1 MFKNNM
7 SSTSEIVGK
16 SNHTKKYISY
26 ILVLFTFV
34 IALWLSSQNEGPS
47 KFPKEVTDQF
57 TFTAWVN
64 DGEDYLKKN
73 YRWITKIIANYI
85 KEGYYI
91 LEDFLLDSPW
101 LLVAALLVLPCLTA
115 GGLRLGLYSMF
126 VVYFWG
132 AVGMWDESLQTLALM
147 GLSVSLCVFFGVII
161 GVFCSQSD
169 RFQNF
174 MKPILDTMQ
183 VMPAFVY
190 LFPAVFF
197 FGIGGA
203 PAILATMI
211 YAMPPIIRLT
221 NTGIRQVPAETIES
235 ATSFGSSKL
244 QLLFKVKIPLSL
256 PSIMMGINQVIMMA
270 LALVVLACFIGAE
283 GIGGQVWLAIRNL
296 DVGWAMEG
304 GLCILFMAI
313 MFDRFSIAF
322 SKDPETLPQNVQ
334 KFHLLPQGWERYQI
348 ARVVEKPLSILSYI
362 LNLICT
368 KVTNSIAYVSI
379 IIVSLFNKT
388 SARDIGEFITKKY
401 YLIPSLI
408 LLFLISL
415 IDSTF
420 YEFGSFPKEWKLS
433 LRQPIANTVDSL
445 TVNPGFIAFTKGLRA
460 FVYLNLLRP
469 LDIFLTHIPWWYT
482 MGIFV
487 AIGYFTV
494 GLRFAFITFLLLLF
508 IGACGIWSQ
517 SMITLSSVLVSVAL
531 CFAIGVPLGI
541 IASYNERFRNVQNV
555 VLDAMQTLPYFCYL
569 IPVLMFF
576 GGGIVSAVLATV
588 IYSIPPIIRLT
599 SLGLTQVSGSFSE
612 VSRSFGGTL
621 IQTLRKI
628 KFPLAVPS
636 LVIGFNQTV
645 IMAFAM
651 QIVTPLI
658 GGKGLG
664 LEVFNGL
671 ARSDTGRGLAAGIGI
686 VLLAIII
693 DRISLAW
700 TRKQRI
706 ALGLDKN

>member
-1 MFKNNM
+1 MVNLTETIN
-7 SSTSEIVGK
+7 K
-16 SNHTKKYISY
+16 SNQSKSFITYSVILLVF
-26 ILVLFTFV
+26 IVALVLSTQ
-34 IALWLSSQNEGPS
+34 SEEPS
-47 KFPKEVTDQF
+47 KFPKVVTDEF
-57 TFTAWVN
+57 KFTAWVN
-64 DGEDYLKKN
+64 EGEDYLKKN
-73 YRWITKIIANYI
+73 YRWFTKIIASYI
-85 KEGYYI
+85 KEGYYF
-91 LEDFLLDSPW
+91 LEDFFLESPW
-101 LLVAALLVLPCLTA
+101 LLIAALFFLPCLIA
-115 GGLRLGLYSMF
+115 GGLKLGLYSLF

-132 AVGMWDESLQTLALM
+132 ATGMWDESLQTVALM
-147 GLSVSLCVFFGVII
+147 GLSVLLCVFVGTTLGIL
-161 GVFCSQSD
+161 CSQSD
-169 RFQNF
+169 RFDNF
-174 MKPILDTMQ
+174 MKPVLDTMQ

-190 LFPAVFF
+190 LFPALFF

-211 YAMPPIIRLT
+211 YGMPPIIRLT
-221 NTGIRQVPAETIES
+221 NAGIRQVSKETVES

-244 QLLFKVKIPLSL
+244 QLLFKIKLPMSL

-313 MFDRFSIAF
+313 MFDRFSMAL
-322 SKDPETLPQNVQ
+322 SKEPEVIPNDVQ
-334 KFHLLPQGWERYQI
+334 KFYLLPQTWERFVI
-348 ARVVEKPLSILSYI
+348 ARIIEKPLEYAHYI
-362 LNLICT
+362 INLICI
-368 KVTNSIAYVSI
+368 KITNSVAYLFQLLI
-379 IIVSLFNKT
+379 SLFSKST
-388 SARDIGEFITKKY
+388 AKDIGEFISNRY
-401 YLIPSLI
+401 YVIPSFI
-408 LLFLISL
+408 IFFIISF
-415 IDSTF
+415 IDSNLF
-420 YEFGSFPKEWKLS
+420 SFGSFPEDWKLS
-433 LRQPIANTVDSL
+433 IRQPIEDGVKAL
-445 TVNPGFIAFTKGLRA
+445 TVHPGFIAFAKGLRG

-482 MGIFV
+482 MAIFV

-494 GLRFAFITFLLLLF
+494 GIRFALITALLLMF

-517 SMITLSSVLVSVAL
+517 SMITLSSVLVSVIL
-531 CFAIGVPLGI
+531 CFVIGVPLGV
-541 IASYNERFRNVQNV
+541 IASYNKRYRDIQNV

-599 SLGLTQVSGSFSE
+599 ALGLTQVSGTYSE

-621 IQTLRKI
+621 IQTLRKV

-636 LVIGFNQTV
+636 LVMGFNQTV

-693 DRISLAW
+693 DRITLAW
-700 TRKQRI
+700 TRKQRE
-706 ALGLDKN
+706 ALGL

>member
-1 MFKNNM
+1 MDVVQKTLENKNNTK
-7 SSTSEIVGK
+7 SIIKYSLILLVFIGALFLST
-16 SNHTKKYISY
+16 
-26 ILVLFTFV
+26 
-34 IALWLSSQNEGPS
+34 QNDGPS
-47 KFPKEVTDQF
+47 KFPKVVTDEF

-64 DGEDYLKKN
+64 EGEDYLKKN
-73 YRWITKIIANYI
+73 YRWITKIRANYI
-85 KEGYYI
+85 KAGYYF
-91 LEDFLLDSPW
+91 LEDFLLESPW
-101 LLVAALLVLPCLTA
+101 ILVAAILTLPCFIV
-115 GGLRLGLYSMF
+115 GGLKLGLFSCF
-126 VVYFWG
+126 VIYFWG
-132 AVGMWDESLQTLALM
+132 AVGLWEASLQTVALM
-147 GLSVSLCVFFGVII
+147 GLSVFLCVFFGVLLGIA
-161 GVFCSQSD
+161 CSQSD
-169 RFQNF
+169 RFENF
-174 MKPILDTMQ
+174 MKPVLDTMQ

-190 LFPAVFF
+190 LFPALFF

-211 YAMPPIIRLT
+211 YSMPPIIRLT
-221 NTGIRQVPAETIES
+221 NTGIRQVSKETVES

-244 QLLFKVKIPLSL
+244 QLLLKIKIPMSL

-283 GIGGQVWLAIRNL
+283 GIGGQVWQAIRRL

-313 MFDRFSIAF
+313 MFDRFSKAC
-322 SKDPETLPQNVQ
+322 SNKEDKLPLNVK
-334 KFHLLPQGWERYQI
+334 KFHLLPQNLEKYKI
-348 ARVVEKPLSILSYI
+348 ARILEMPLDITSKII
-362 LNLICT
+362 DFICI
-368 KVTNSIAYVSI
+368 KITNFIAYLASI
-379 IIVSLFNKT
+379 IISIFNKNT
-388 SARDIGEFITKKY
+388 TNDIGELISRRF

-408 LLFLISL
+408 VLFVISF
-415 IDSTF
+415 IDSNL
-420 YEFGSFPKEWKLS
+420 YEIGTFPKEWKLS
-433 LRQPIANTVDSL
+433 IRQPISNAVESL
-445 TVNPGFIAFTKGLRA
+445 TVDPDFIAFSKGLRG

-469 LDIFLTHIPWWYT
+469 LDIFLTHTPWWYT
-482 MGIFV
+482 LAVF
-487 AIGYFTV
+487 ASIGYFTV
-494 GLRFAFITFLLLLF
+494 GLRFAIITILLLLF
-508 IGACGIWSQ
+508 IGACGIWPQ
-517 SMITLSSVLVSVAL
+517 SMITLSSVLVSVLL
-531 CFAIGVPLGI
+531 CFIIGVPLGI
-541 IASYNERFRNVQNV
+541 IASYSERFKNIQDV

-599 SLGLTQVSGSFSE
+599 ALGLTQVSGTYSE
-612 VSRSFGGTL
+612 VSRSFGGSL
-621 IQTLRKI
+621 LQTLNKV

-671 ARSDTGRGLAAGIGI
+671 ARSDTGRGLAAGVGI

-700 TRKQRI
+700 TKKQRI
-706 ALGLDKN
+706 ALGLAKK

>member
-1 MFKNNM
+1 MYKRQTNKN
-7 SSTSEIVGK
+7 II
-16 SNHTKKYISY
+16 KYIAVLL
-26 ILVLFTFV
+26 IFLGALVLS
-34 IALWLSSQNEGPS
+34 IQSEGQS
-47 KFPKEVTDQF
+47 KFPKSVTDEF

-73 YRWITKIIANYI
+73 YRWITKIIAGYI
-85 KEGYYI
+85 KSGYYF
-91 LEDFLLDSPW
+91 LEDFLIDSPW
-101 LLVAALLVLPCLTA
+101 LLIASILFLPCLIA
-115 GGLRLGLYSMF
+115 GGLRLGLYSLF
-126 VVYFWG
+126 VIYFWG
-132 AVGMWDESLQTLALM
+132 GVGMWDESLQTLALM
-147 GLSVSLCVFFGVII
+147 GLSVVLCVFFGVLL
-161 GVFCSQSD
+161 GVLCSQSD
-169 RFQNF
+169 RFENF

-190 LFPAVFF
+190 LFPALFF

-211 YAMPPIIRLT
+211 YAMPPVIRLT
-221 NTGIRQVPAETIES
+221 NAGIRQVSEQIIES

-244 QLLFKVKIPLSL
+244 QLLFKIKIPLSL

-313 MFDRFSIAF
+313 MFDRFSMSF
-322 SKDPETLPQNVQ
+322 SKEEERLPLDVQ
-334 KFHLLPQGWERYQI
+334 KFYLLPQSWEKFQI
-348 ARVVEKPLSILSYI
+348 ARIFEKPLSYSHAIINLVCKKI
-362 LNLICT
+362 TNLI
-368 KVTNSIAYVSI
+368 SYVAEFI
-379 IIVSLFNKT
+379 TSLFNKPLG
-388 SARDIGEFITKKY
+388 RDIGEFVGNRY
-401 YLIPSLI
+401 YIIPSFI
-408 LLFLISL
+408 VFFIISF
-415 IDSTF
+415 IDSNIFSIGTF
-420 YEFGSFPKEWKLS
+420 PEEWKLS
-433 LRQPIANTVDSL
+433 IRQPIADTVKSL

-460 FVYLNLLRP
+460 FVYLNLLNP
-469 LDIFLTHIPWWYT
+469 LDTFLTHTPWWYT
-482 MGIFV
+482 TAVF
-487 AIGYFTV
+487 ALIGYFTV
-494 GLRFAFITFLLLLF
+494 GLRFAFITVLLLLF
-508 IGACGIWSQ
+508 IGACGIWPQ

-541 IASYNERFRNVQNV
+541 IASYNPRFKNIQNV

-599 SLGLTQVSGSFSE
+599 SLGLTQVSGTFSE
-612 VSRSFGGTL
+612 VSRSFGGTTL
-621 IQTLRKI
+621 QTLNKV

-686 VLLAIII
+686 VLMAIII

-700 TRKQRI
+700 TKKQRE
-706 ALGLDKN
+706 ALGL

>member
-1 MFKNNM
+1 M
-7 SSTSEIVGK
+7 SSEVTIIEEK
-16 SNHTKKYISY
+16 SNNSKNIITYSA
-26 ILVLFTFV
+26 ILITFL
-34 IALWLSSQNEGPS
+34 IALWLSFQSEGPS
-47 KFPKEVTDQF
+47 KLPKVVTDEF

-73 YRWITKIIANYI
+73 YRWFTKIIAGYI
-85 KEGYYI
+85 KNGYYF
-91 LEDFLLDSPW
+91 LEDFLIDSPW
-101 LLVAALLVLPCLTA
+101 LLVAAIIFLPCLIA
-115 GGLRLGLYSMF
+115 GGLRLGLYSLF
-126 VVYFWG
+126 VIYFWG
-132 AVGMWDESLQTLALM
+132 GTGMWDESMQTLALM
-147 GLSVSLCVFFGVII
+147 GLSVLLCVVVGVTL
-161 GVFCSQSD
+161 GVMCSQSD
-169 RFQNF
+169 RFDNF

-190 LFPAVFF
+190 LFPALFF

-221 NTGIRQVPAETIES
+221 NTGIRQVPEQTIES

-244 QLLFKVKIPLSL
+244 QLLLKIKIPLSL

-313 MFDRFSIAF
+313 MFDRFGLALSNT
-322 SKDPETLPQNVQ
+322 KETLPSDVQ
-334 KFHLLPQGWERYQI
+334 KFYLLPQSWEKYTI
-348 ARVVEKPLSILSYI
+348 AKIIEKPLEFLSGLVNYVCI
-362 LNLICT
+362 NIT
-368 KVTNSIAYVSI
+368 KYIAYI
-379 IIVSLFNKT
+379 FEFLISLFNKDI
-388 SARDIGEFITKKY
+388 AKDIGELLSKRY
-401 YLIPSLI
+401 YVIPSFI
-408 LLFLISL
+408 IFFLISF
-415 IDSTF
+415 IDSSLFKIGTF
-420 YEFGSFPKEWKLS
+420 PEDWKLS
-433 LRQPIANTVDSL
+433 IRQPIADGVKSL

-460 FVYLNLLRP
+460 FIYLNLLRP
-469 LDIFLTHIPWWYT
+469 LDTFLTHIPWWYT
-482 MGIFV
+482 TGIFV

-494 GLRFAFITFLLLLF
+494 GLRFAFITLLLLLF
-508 IGACGIWSQ
+508 IGANGIWPQ
-517 SMITLSSVLVSVAL
+517 AMITLSSVLVSVIL

-576 GGGIVSAVLATV
+576 GGGTVSAVLATV

-599 SLGLTQVSGSFSE
+599 SLGLTQVSGTYSE

-621 IQTLRKI
+621 LQTLNKV

-636 LVIGFNQTV
+636 LVVGFNQTV

-700 TRKQRI
+700 TKKQRI
-706 ALGLDKN
+706 ALGLIKN

>member
-1 MFKNNM
+1 M
-7 SSTSEIVGK
+7 SSEQTVIVDK
-16 SNHTKKYISY
+16 SGSSKSVITYVAI
-26 ILVLFTFV
+26 ILVFLVALF
-34 IALWLSSQNEGPS
+34 LSSQSEGPS
-47 KFPKEVTDQF
+47 KLPKVVTDEF

-73 YRWITKIIANYI
+73 YRWMTKIIAGYI
-85 KEGYYI
+85 KSGYYF
-91 LEDFLLDSPW
+91 LEDFLIDSPW
-101 LLVAALLVLPCLTA
+101 LLVASIIFLPCLIA
-115 GGLRLGLYSMF
+115 GGLRLGLYSLF
-126 VVYFWG
+126 VIYFWG
-132 AVGMWDESLQTLALM
+132 AVGMWDESLQTVALM
-147 GLSVSLCVFFGVII
+147 GLSVLLCVFFGVIL
-161 GVFCSQSD
+161 GVLCSQSD
-169 RFQNF
+169 RFDGF

-190 LFPAVFF
+190 LFPALFF

-211 YAMPPIIRLT
+211 YAMPPVIRLT
-221 NTGIRQVPAETIES
+221 NSGIRQVSKDTIES

-244 QLLFKVKIPLSL
+244 QLLFKIKIPLSL

-313 MFDRFSIAF
+313 MFDRFSM
-322 SKDPETLPQNVQ
+322 SLTKQKDILPSDVQ
-334 KFHLLPQGWERYQI
+334 PFYLLPQSWEKFQV
-348 ARVVEKPLSILSYI
+348 ARLIEKPILYLHFAI
-362 LNLICT
+362 NLIC
-368 KVTNSIAYVSI
+368 KSVTNLIATFVKYIFSIFNKENAEDLGEFLSRRYYVIPSFIVFI
-379 IIVSLFNKT
+379 IISLVD
-388 SARDIGEFITKKY
+388 S
-401 YLIPSLI
+401 YLISI
-408 LLFLISL
+408 G
-415 IDSTF
+415 TF
-420 YEFGSFPKEWKLS
+420 PEEWKLS
-433 LRQPIANTVDSL
+433 IRQPIADGVKSL
-445 TVNPGFIAFTKGLRA
+445 TINPGFIAFTKGLRA

-469 LDIFLTHIPWWYT
+469 LDTFLTHIPWWYT
-482 MGIFV
+482 MSVFV

-494 GLRFAFITFLLLLF
+494 GLRFAIITALLLLF
-508 IGACGIWSQ
+508 IGACGIWPQ
-517 SMITLSSVLVSVAL
+517 SMITLSSVLVSVVL

-541 IASYNERFRNVQNV
+541 IASYNQRFKEVLNV

-599 SLGLTQVSGSFSE
+599 ALGLTQVSGTYSE

-621 IQTLRKI
+621 LQTLQKI

-645 IMAFAM
+645 VMAFAM

-693 DRISLAW
+693 DRITLAW
-700 TRKQRI
+700 TKKQRQ
-706 ALGLDKN
+706 ALGLEAN

>member
-1 MFKNNM
+1 M
-7 SSTSEIVGK
+7 SSEQTVIVDK
-16 SNHTKKYISY
+16 SGSSKSVITYVAI
-26 ILVLFTFV
+26 ILVFLVALF
-34 IALWLSSQNEGPS
+34 LSSQSEGPS
-47 KFPKEVTDQF
+47 KLPKVVTDEF

-73 YRWITKIIANYI
+73 YRWMTKIIAGYI
-85 KEGYYI
+85 KSGYYF
-91 LEDFLLDSPW
+91 LEDFLIDSPW
-101 LLVAALLVLPCLTA
+101 LLVASIIFLPCLIA
-115 GGLRLGLYSMF
+115 GGLRLGLYSLF
-126 VVYFWG
+126 VIYFWG
-132 AVGMWDESLQTLALM
+132 AVGMWDESLQTVALM
-147 GLSVSLCVFFGVII
+147 GLSVLLCVFFGVIL
-161 GVFCSQSD
+161 GVLCSQSD
-169 RFQNF
+169 RFDGF

-190 LFPAVFF
+190 LFPALFF

-211 YAMPPIIRLT
+211 YAMPPVIRLT
-221 NTGIRQVPAETIES
+221 NSGIRQVSKDTIES

-244 QLLFKVKIPLSL
+244 QLLFKIKIPLSL

-283 GIGGQVWLAIRNL
+283 GIGGQVWLAIRHL

-313 MFDRFSIAF
+313 MFDRFSM
-322 SKDPETLPQNVQ
+322 SLTKQKDILPSDVQ
-334 KFHLLPQGWERYQI
+334 PFYLLPQSWEKFQV
-348 ARVVEKPLSILSYI
+348 ARLIEKPILYLHFAI
-362 LNLICT
+362 NLIC
-368 KVTNSIAYVSI
+368 KSVTNLIAAFVKYI
-379 IIVSLFNKT
+379 FSLFNKEN
-388 SARDIGEFITKKY
+388 AEDLREFLSRRYYVIPSFIVFIIISLVDS
-401 YLIPSLI
+401 YLISI
-408 LLFLISL
+408 G
-415 IDSTF
+415 TF
-420 YEFGSFPKEWKLS
+420 PEEWKLS
-433 LRQPIANTVDSL
+433 IRQPIADGVKSL
-445 TVNPGFIAFTKGLRA
+445 TINPGFIAFTKGLRA

-469 LDIFLTHIPWWYT
+469 LDTFLTHIPWWYT
-482 MGIFV
+482 MSVFV

-494 GLRFAFITFLLLLF
+494 GLRFAIITALLLLF
-508 IGACGIWSQ
+508 IGACGIWPQ
-517 SMITLSSVLVSVAL
+517 SMITLSSVLVSVVL

-541 IASYNERFRNVQNV
+541 IASYNQRFKEVLNV

-599 SLGLTQVSGSFSE
+599 ALGLTQVSGTYSE

-621 IQTLRKI
+621 IQTLQKI

-645 IMAFAM
+645 VMAFAM

-693 DRISLAW
+693 DRITLAW
-700 TRKQRI
+700 TKKQRQ
-706 ALGLDKN
+706 ALGLEAN

>member
-1 MFKNNM
+1 MDAVQKTIENKNN
-7 SSTSEIVGK
+7 TK
-16 SNHTKKYISY
+16 SIIKYS
-26 ILVLFTFV
+26 LVLLVF
-34 IALWLSSQNEGPS
+34 IGALFLSTQNDGPS
-47 KFPKEVTDQF
+47 KFPKVVTDEF

-64 DGEDYLKKN
+64 EGEDYLKKN

-85 KEGYYI
+85 KAGYYF
-91 LEDFLLDSPW
+91 LEDFLLESPW
-101 LLVAALLVLPCLTA
+101 ILVAAILTLPCFIV
-115 GGLRLGLYSMF
+115 GGLKLGLFSCF
-126 VVYFWG
+126 VIYFWG
-132 AVGMWDESLQTLALM
+132 AVGLWEASLQTVALM
-147 GLSVSLCVFFGVII
+147 GLSVFLCVFFGVLLGIA
-161 GVFCSQSD
+161 CSQSD
-169 RFQNF
+169 RFENF
-174 MKPILDTMQ
+174 MKPVLDTMQ

-190 LFPAVFF
+190 LFPALFF

-211 YAMPPIIRLT
+211 YSMPPIIRLT
-221 NTGIRQVPAETIES
+221 NTGIRQVSKETVES

-244 QLLFKVKIPLSL
+244 QLLLKIKIPMSL

-283 GIGGQVWLAIRNL
+283 GIGGQVWQAIRRL

-313 MFDRFSIAF
+313 MFDRFSKAC
-322 SKDPETLPQNVQ
+322 SNKEDKLPSNVK
-334 KFHLLPQGWERYQI
+334 KFHLLPQNLEKYKI
-348 ARVVEKPLSILSYI
+348 ARILEMPLDITSKII
-362 LNLICT
+362 DFICI
-368 KVTNSIAYVSI
+368 KITNFIAFLASI
-379 IIVSLFNKT
+379 IISIFNKNT
-388 SARDIGEFITKKY
+388 TNDIGELISRRF
-401 YLIPSLI
+401 YLIPSVI
-408 LLFLISL
+408 VLFVISF
-415 IDSTF
+415 IDSNL
-420 YEFGSFPKEWKLS
+420 YEIGTFPKEWKLS
-433 LRQPIANTVDSL
+433 IRQPISNAVESL
-445 TVNPGFIAFTKGLRA
+445 TVDPDFIAFSKGLRG

-469 LDIFLTHIPWWYT
+469 LDIFLTHTPWWYT
-482 MGIFV
+482 LAVF
-487 AIGYFTV
+487 ASIGYFTV
-494 GLRFAFITFLLLLF
+494 GLRFAIITIILLLF
-508 IGACGIWSQ
+508 IGACGIWPQ
-517 SMITLSSVLVSVAL
+517 SMITLSSVLVSVLL
-531 CFAIGVPLGI
+531 CFIIGVPLGI
-541 IASYNERFRNVQNV
+541 IASYSERFKNIQDV

-599 SLGLTQVSGSFSE
+599 ALGLTQVSGTYSE
-612 VSRSFGGTL
+612 VSRSFGGSL
-621 IQTLRKI
+621 LQTLNKV

-671 ARSDTGRGLAAGIGI
+671 ARSDTGRGLAAGVGI

-700 TRKQRI
+700 TKKQRI
-706 ALGLDKN
+706 ALGLAKK

>member
-1 MFKNNM
+1 M
-7 SSTSEIVGK
+7 SSELSSITGK
-16 SNHTKKYISY
+16 SNYSKNIVTYSV
-26 ILVLFTFV
+26 ILITFLV
-34 IALWLSSQNEGPS
+34 ALWLSSQSEGPS
-47 KFPKEVTDQF
+47 KMPKVVTDEF

-64 DGEDYLKKN
+64 EGEDYLKKN

-85 KEGYYI
+85 KAGYYF
-91 LEDFLLDSPW
+91 LEDFLLESPW
-101 LLVAALLVLPCLTA
+101 ILVAAILTLPCFIV
-115 GGLRLGLYSMF
+115 GGLKLGLFSCF
-126 VVYFWG
+126 VIYFWG
-132 AVGMWDESLQTLALM
+132 AVGLWEASLQTVALM
-147 GLSVSLCVFFGVII
+147 GLSVFLCVFFGVLLGIA
-161 GVFCSQSD
+161 CSQSD
-169 RFQNF
+169 RFENF
-174 MKPILDTMQ
+174 MKPVLDTMQ

-190 LFPAVFF
+190 LFPALFF

-211 YAMPPIIRLT
+211 YSMPPIIRLT
-221 NTGIRQVPAETIES
+221 NTGIRQVSKETVES

-244 QLLFKVKIPLSL
+244 QLLLKIKIPMSL

-283 GIGGQVWLAIRNL
+283 GIGGQVWQAIRRL

-313 MFDRFSIAF
+313 MFDRFSKAC
-322 SKDPETLPQNVQ
+322 SKKEDKLPLNVK
-334 KFHLLPQGWERYQI
+334 KFHLLPQNLEKYKI
-348 ARVVEKPLSILSYI
+348 ARILEMPLDITSKII
-362 LNLICT
+362 DFICI
-368 KVTNSIAYVSI
+368 KITNFIAFLASI
-379 IIVSLFNKT
+379 IISIFNKNT
-388 SARDIGEFITKKY
+388 TNDIGELISRRF
-401 YLIPSLI
+401 YLIPSVI
-408 LLFLISL
+408 VLFVISF
-415 IDSTF
+415 IDSNL
-420 YEFGSFPKEWKLS
+420 YEIGTFPKEWKLS
-433 LRQPIANTVDSL
+433 IRQPISNAVESL
-445 TVNPGFIAFTKGLRA
+445 TVDPDFIAFSKGLRG

-469 LDIFLTHIPWWYT
+469 LDIFLTHTPWWYT
-482 MGIFV
+482 LAVF
-487 AIGYFTV
+487 ASIGYFTV
-494 GLRFAFITFLLLLF
+494 GLRFAIITIILLLF
-508 IGACGIWSQ
+508 IGACGIWPQ
-517 SMITLSSVLVSVAL
+517 SMITLSSVLVSVLL
-531 CFAIGVPLGI
+531 CFIIGVPLGI
-541 IASYNERFRNVQNV
+541 IASYSERFKNIQDV

-599 SLGLTQVSGSFSE
+599 ALGLTQVSGTYSE
-612 VSRSFGGTL
+612 VSRSFGGSL
-621 IQTLRKI
+621 LQTLNKV

-671 ARSDTGRGLAAGIGI
+671 ARSDTGRGLAAGVGI

-700 TRKQRI
+700 TKKQRI
-706 ALGLDKN
+706 ALGLAKK

>member
-1 MFKNNM
+1 M
-7 SSTSEIVGK
+7 SSEVTIIEEK
-16 SNHTKKYISY
+16 SNNSKNIITYSA
-26 ILVLFTFV
+26 ILVTFL
-34 IALWLSSQNEGPS
+34 IALWLSFQSEGPS
-47 KFPKEVTDQF
+47 KMPKVVTDEF

-73 YRWITKIIANYI
+73 YRWFTKIIAGYI
-85 KEGYYI
+85 KNGYYF
-91 LEDFLLDSPW
+91 LEDFLIDSPW
-101 LLVAALLVLPCLTA
+101 LLVAAIIFLPCLIA
-115 GGLRLGLYSMF
+115 GGLRLGLYSLF
-126 VVYFWG
+126 VIYFWG
-132 AVGMWDESLQTLALM
+132 GTGMWDESMQTLALM
-147 GLSVSLCVFFGVII
+147 GLSVLLCVVVGVTL
-161 GVFCSQSD
+161 GVMCSQSD
-169 RFQNF
+169 RFDNF

-190 LFPAVFF
+190 LFPALFF

-221 NTGIRQVPAETIES
+221 NTGIRQVPEQTIES

-244 QLLFKVKIPLSL
+244 QLLFKIKIPLSL

-313 MFDRFSIAF
+313 MFDRFGLAL
-322 SKDPETLPQNVQ
+322 SKTKETLPSDVQ
-334 KFHLLPQGWERYQI
+334 KFYLLPQSWEKYTI
-348 ARVVEKPLSILSYI
+348 AKIIEKPLEFLSGLVNFVCI
-362 LNLICT
+362 NIT
-368 KVTNSIAYVSI
+368 KYIAYI
-379 IIVSLFNKT
+379 FEFLISLFNKDT
-388 SARDIGEFITKKY
+388 AKDIGELLSKRY
-401 YLIPSLI
+401 YVIPSFI
-408 LLFLISL
+408 IFFLISF
-415 IDSTF
+415 IDSSLFKIGTF
-420 YEFGSFPKEWKLS
+420 PEDWKLS
-433 LRQPIANTVDSL
+433 IRQPIADGVKSL

-460 FVYLNLLRP
+460 FIYLNLLRP
-469 LDIFLTHIPWWYT
+469 LDTFLTHIPWWYT
-482 MGIFV
+482 TGIFV

-494 GLRFAFITFLLLLF
+494 GLRFAFITLLLLLF
-508 IGACGIWSQ
+508 IGANGIWPQ
-517 SMITLSSVLVSVAL
+517 AMITLSSVLVSVIL

-576 GGGIVSAVLATV
+576 GGGTVSAVLATV

-599 SLGLTQVSGSFSE
+599 SLGLTQVSGTYSE

-621 IQTLRKI
+621 LQTLNKV

-636 LVIGFNQTV
+636 LVVGFNQTV

-671 ARSDTGRGLAAGIGI
+671 ARSDTGRGLAAGVGI

-700 TRKQRI
+700 TKKQRL
-706 ALGLDKN
+706 ALGLIKN

>member
-1 MFKNNM
+1 M
-7 SSTSEIVGK
+7 SSEQTVIVDK
-16 SNHTKKYISY
+16 SGSSKSVITYVA
-26 ILVLFTFV
+26 ILLVFLVALF
-34 IALWLSSQNEGPS
+34 LSSQSEGPS
-47 KFPKEVTDQF
+47 KLPKVVTDEF

-73 YRWITKIIANYI
+73 YRWITKIIAGYI
-85 KEGYYI
+85 KSGYYF
-91 LEDFLLDSPW
+91 LEDFLIDSPW
-101 LLVAALLVLPCLTA
+101 LLVASIIFLPCLIA
-115 GGLRLGLYSMF
+115 GGLRLGLYSLF
-126 VVYFWG
+126 VIYFWG
-132 AVGMWDESLQTLALM
+132 AVGMWDESLQTVALM
-147 GLSVSLCVFFGVII
+147 GLSVLLCVFFGVIL
-161 GVFCSQSD
+161 GVLCSQSD
-169 RFQNF
+169 RFDGF

-190 LFPAVFF
+190 LFPALFF

-211 YAMPPIIRLT
+211 YAMPPVIRLT
-221 NTGIRQVPAETIES
+221 NSGIRQVSKDTIES

-244 QLLFKVKIPLSL
+244 QLLFKIKIPLSL

-304 GLCILFMAI
+304 GLCILFMAL
-313 MFDRFSIAF
+313 MFDRFSM
-322 SKDPETLPQNVQ
+322 SLTKQKDILPSDVQ
-334 KFHLLPQGWERYQI
+334 PFYLLPQSWEKFQV
-348 ARVVEKPLSILSYI
+348 ARLIEKPILYSHFAI
-362 LNLICT
+362 NLIC
-368 KVTNSIAYVSI
+368 KSVTNLIATFVKYIFSIFNKENAEDLREFLSRRYYVIPSFIVFI
-379 IIVSLFNKT
+379 IISLVD
-388 SARDIGEFITKKY
+388 S
-401 YLIPSLI
+401 YLISI
-408 LLFLISL
+408 G
-415 IDSTF
+415 TF
-420 YEFGSFPKEWKLS
+420 PEEWKLS
-433 LRQPIANTVDSL
+433 IRQPIADGVKSL
-445 TVNPGFIAFTKGLRA
+445 TINPGFIAFTKGLRA

-469 LDIFLTHIPWWYT
+469 LDTFLTHIPWWYT
-482 MGIFV
+482 MSVFV

-494 GLRFAFITFLLLLF
+494 GLRFAIITALLLLF
-508 IGACGIWSQ
+508 IGACGIWPQ
-517 SMITLSSVLVSVAL
+517 SMITLSSVLVSVVL

-541 IASYNERFRNVQNV
+541 IASYNQRFKEVLNV

-599 SLGLTQVSGSFSE
+599 ALGLTQVSGTYSE

-621 IQTLRKI
+621 LQTLQKI

-645 IMAFAM
+645 VMAFAM

-693 DRISLAW
+693 DRITLAW
-700 TRKQRI
+700 TKKQRQ
-706 ALGLDKN
+706 ALGLEAN

>member
-1 MFKNNM
+1 M
-7 SSTSEIVGK
+7 SSEQTVVINK
-16 SNHTKKYISY
+16 SNSTKS
-26 ILVLFTFV
+26 ILTYSLILLVFI
-34 IALWLSSQNEGPS
+34 IALFLSNQSEGPS
-47 KFPKEVTDQF
+47 KLPKVVTDEF

-73 YRWITKIIANYI
+73 YRWITKIIAGYI
-85 KEGYYI
+85 KSGYYF
-91 LEDFLLDSPW
+91 LEDFLIDSPW
-101 LLVAALLVLPCLTA
+101 LLIASIIFLPCLIA
-115 GGLRLGLYSMF
+115 GGLRLGLYSLF
-126 VVYFWG
+126 VIYFWG
-132 AVGMWDESLQTLALM
+132 AVGMWDESLQTVALM
-147 GLSVSLCVFFGVII
+147 GLSVLLCVFFGVIL
-161 GVFCSQSD
+161 GVLCSQSD
-169 RFQNF
+169 RFDGF

-190 LFPAVFF
+190 LFPALFF

-211 YAMPPIIRLT
+211 YAMPPVIRLT
-221 NTGIRQVPAETIES
+221 NSGIRQVSKDTIES

-244 QLLFKVKIPLSL
+244 QLLFKIKIPLSL

-313 MFDRFSIAF
+313 MFDRFSM
-322 SKDPETLPQNVQ
+322 SLTKQKDTLPSDVQ
-334 KFHLLPQGWERYQI
+334 EFYLLPQSWEKFQV
-348 ARVVEKPLSILSYI
+348 ARFIEKPLLY
-362 LNLICT
+362 LHFAVNLVCT
-368 KVTNSIAYVSI
+368 NITNFIA
-379 IIVSLFNKT
+379 IVFRNIFLFFNKDF
-388 SARDIGEFITKKY
+388 AEDLRDFLSKRY
-401 YLIPSLI
+401 YIIPSFIVFLI
-408 LLFLISL
+408 ISL
-415 IDSTF
+415 IDSYLISIGTF
-420 YEFGSFPKEWKLS
+420 PEEWKLS
-433 LRQPIANTVDSL
+433 IRQPIADGVKSL

-469 LDIFLTHIPWWYT
+469 LDTFLTHIPWWYT
-482 MGIFV
+482 MSVFV

-494 GLRFAFITFLLLLF
+494 GLRFAVITALLLLF
-508 IGACGIWSQ
+508 IGACGIWPQ
-517 SMITLSSVLVSVAL
+517 SMITLSSVLVSVVL

-541 IASYNERFRNVQNV
+541 IASYNQRFKEVLNV

-588 IYSIPPIIRLT
+588 IYAIPPIIRLT
-599 SLGLTQVSGSFSE
+599 ALGLTQVSGTYSE

-621 IQTLRKI
+621 FQTLKKI

-645 IMAFAM
+645 VMAFAM

-693 DRISLAW
+693 DRITLAW
-700 TRKQRI
+700 TKKQRQ
-706 ALGLDKN
+706 ALGLDAN

>member
-1 MFKNNM
+1 MSNN
-7 SSTSEIVGK
+7 TSINNK
-16 SNHTKKYISY
+16 SLIDTYLTPTLIFFG
-26 ILVLFTFV
+26 IV
-34 IALWLSSQNEGPS
+34 IALILSLQNEEAS
-47 KFPKEVTDQF
+47 VFPKFISDQF
-57 TFTAWVN
+57 TFTAWIN
-64 DGEDYLKKN
+64 EGEDYLRKHF
-73 YRWITKIIANYI
+73 RWFTKIIASYI
-85 KEGYYI
+85 KNGYYFI
-91 LEDFLLDSPW
+91 EDFLIDSPW
-101 LLVAALLVLPCLTA
+101 ILVVAIIFLPCFAT
-115 GGLRLGLYSMF
+115 GGLGLGIYSLFTM
-126 VVYFWG
+126 YFWG
-132 AVGMWDESLQTLALM
+132 ATGMWDESLQTVGLM
-147 GLSVSLCVFFGVII
+147 GLSVTLCVFFGVIL
-161 GVFCSQSD
+161 GTLCSQSN
-169 RFQNF
+169 RFLNF
-174 MKPILDTMQ
+174 MSPILDTMQ

-221 NTGIRQVPAETIES
+221 NSGIRQVPAETIES
-235 ATSFGSSKL
+235 ATSFGSTKL
-244 QLLFKVKIPLSL
+244 QLLFKIKIPLSL

-313 MFDRFSIAF
+313 MFDRFSSAF
-322 SKDPETLPQNVQ
+322 SKTPEILPSNVQ
-334 KFHLLPQGWERYQI
+334 KFYLLPQKWEKYQL
-348 ARVVEKPLSILSYI
+348 ARILEKPLSFLHYVINYI
-362 LNLICT
+362 CITITNL
-368 KVTNSIAYVSI
+368 VAYVFRALFT
-379 IIVSLFNKT
+379 LFNKQT
-388 SARDIGEFITKKY
+388 AEDIGEFISKRFY
-401 YLIPSLI
+401 IIPSFI
-408 LLFLISL
+408 IFFIITF
-415 IDSTF
+415 IDSSIH
-420 YEFGSFPKEWKLS
+420 EIGSFPKEWKLS
-433 LRQPIANTVDSL
+433 IRQPIANTVESL

-460 FVYLNLLRP
+460 FVYLKLLHP
-469 LDIFLTHIPWWYT
+469 LDVFLTHIPWWYT
-482 MGIFV
+482 MGVFTL
-487 AIGYFTV
+487 IGYFTV
-494 GLRFAFITFLLLLF
+494 GLRFAFTTALLLLF
-508 IGACGIWSQ
+508 IGACGIWTH
-517 SMITLSSVLVSVAL
+517 SMITLSSVLVSVTL
-531 CFAIGVPLGI
+531 CFAVGVPLGI
-541 IASYNERFRNVQNV
+541 IASYNERFRNIQNV

-599 SLGLTQVSGSFSE
+599 TLGLTQVSVSYSE

-621 IQTLRKI
+621 LQTLGKV

-645 IMAFAM
+645 ILAFAM

-671 ARSDTGRGLAAGIGI
+671 ARSDTGRGLAAGIAI

-693 DRISLAW
+693 DRITLAY
-700 TRKQRI
+700 TKKQRI
-706 ALGLDKN
+706 ALGLIKE

>member
-1 MFKNNM
+1 M
-7 SSTSEIVGK
+7 SSELSSITGK
-16 SNHTKKYISY
+16 SNYSKNIVTYSV
-26 ILVLFTFV
+26 ILITFLV
-34 IALWLSSQNEGPS
+34 ALWLSSQSEGPS
-47 KFPKEVTDQF
+47 KMPKVVTYEF

-73 YRWITKIIANYI
+73 YRWFTKIIAGYI
-85 KEGYYI
+85 KNGYYF
-91 LEDFLLDSPW
+91 LEDFLIDSPW
-101 LLVAALLVLPCLTA
+101 LLIAAIIFLPCLIA
-115 GGLRLGLYSMF
+115 GGLRLGLYSLF
-126 VVYFWG
+126 VIYFWG
-132 AVGMWDESLQTLALM
+132 GTGMWDESMQTLALM
-147 GLSVSLCVFFGVII
+147 GLAVLLCVCFGVTL
-161 GVFCSQSD
+161 GVLCSQSD
-169 RFQNF
+169 RFDNF

-190 LFPAVFF
+190 LFPALFF

-221 NTGIRQVPAETIES
+221 NTGIRQVSEETIES
-235 ATSFGSSKL
+235 AASFGSSKL
-244 QLLFKVKIPLSL
+244 QLLFKIKIPLSL

-313 MFDRFSIAF
+313 MFDRFGLAL
-322 SKDPETLPQNVQ
+322 SKPKETLPSDVQ
-334 KFHLLPQGWERYQI
+334 KFYLLPQSWEKYSI
-348 ARVVEKPLSILSYI
+348 ARILEKPFEFLSG
-362 LNLICT
+362 LINFVCINI
-368 KVTNSIAYVSI
+368 TNFIAYI
-379 IIVSLFNKT
+379 F
-388 SARDIGEFITKKY
+388 E
-401 YLIPSLI
+401 
-408 LLFLISL
+408 FLISL
-415 IDSTF
+415 FQKETAKDIGEIISKRYYIIPSFIIFFLISFVDSSLFKIGTF
-420 YEFGSFPKEWKLS
+420 PDDWKLS
-433 LRQPIANTVDSL
+433 IRQPIADGVKSL
-445 TVNPGFIAFTKGLRA
+445 TVHPGFIAFTKGLRG
-460 FVYLNLLRP
+460 FIYLNLLKL
-469 LDIFLTHIPWWYT
+469 LDTFLTHIPWWYT
-482 MGIFV
+482 TGIFV

-494 GLRFAFITFLLLLF
+494 GLRFAFVTFLLLLF
-508 IGACGIWSQ
+508 IGANGIWPQ
-517 SMITLSSVLVSVAL
+517 AMITLSSVLVSVVL
-531 CFAIGVPLGI
+531 CFALGVPLGI
-541 IASYNERFRNVQNV
+541 IASYNERFRNIQNV

-576 GGGIVSAVLATV
+576 GGGTVSAVLATV

-599 SLGLTQVSGSFSE
+599 ALGLTQVSGTYSE

-621 IQTLRKI
+621 IQTLNKI

-636 LVIGFNQTV
+636 LVVGFNQTV

-700 TRKQRI
+700 TKKQRE
-706 ALGLDKN
+706 ALGL

>member
-1 MFKNNM
+1 MSNN
-7 SSTSEIVGK
+7 TSINNK
-16 SNHTKKYISY
+16 SLIDTYLTPTLIFFG
-26 ILVLFTFV
+26 IV
-34 IALWLSSQNEGPS
+34 IALILSLQNEDAS
-47 KFPKEVTDQF
+47 VFPKFISDQF

-64 DGEDYLKKN
+64 EGEDYLKKHF
-73 YRWITKIIANYI
+73 RWFTKIIASYI
-85 KEGYYI
+85 KNGYYFI
-91 LEDFLLDSPW
+91 EDFLIDSPW
-101 LLVAALLVLPCLTA
+101 ILVVAIIFLPCFAT
-115 GGLRLGLYSMF
+115 GGLRLGIYSLFTM
-126 VVYFWG
+126 YFWG
-132 AVGMWDESLQTLALM
+132 ATGMWDESLQTVGLM
-147 GLSVSLCVFFGVII
+147 GLSVTLCVFFGII
-161 GVFCSQSD
+161 LGTLCSQSN
-169 RFQNF
+169 RFLNF
-174 MKPILDTMQ
+174 MSPILDTMQ

-221 NTGIRQVPAETIES
+221 NSGIRQVPAETIES
-235 ATSFGSSKL
+235 ATSFGSTKL
-244 QLLFKVKIPLSL
+244 QLLFKIKIPLSL
-256 PSIMMGINQVIMMA
+256 PSIMMGVNQVIMMA

-313 MFDRFSIAF
+313 MFDRFSSAF
-322 SKDPETLPQNVQ
+322 SKTPEILPSNVQ
-334 KFHLLPQGWERYQI
+334 KFYLLPQKWEKYQL
-348 ARVVEKPLSILSYI
+348 ARILEKPLSFLHYVINYI
-362 LNLICT
+362 CITITNL
-368 KVTNSIAYVSI
+368 VAYVFRALF
-379 IIVSLFNKT
+379 SLFNKQT
-388 SARDIGEFITKKY
+388 ADDIGEFIGKRFY
-401 YLIPSLI
+401 IIPSFI
-408 LLFLISL
+408 IFFIITF
-415 IDSTF
+415 IDSSIH
-420 YEFGSFPKEWKLS
+420 EIGSFPKEWKLS
-433 LRQPIANTVDSL
+433 IRQPIANTVESL

-460 FVYLNLLRP
+460 FVYLKLLHP
-469 LDIFLTHIPWWYT
+469 LDVFLTHIPWWYT
-482 MGIFV
+482 MGVFTL
-487 AIGYFTV
+487 IGYFTV
-494 GLRFAFITFLLLLF
+494 GLRFAFTTALLLLF
-508 IGACGIWSQ
+508 IGACGIWIH

-531 CFAIGVPLGI
+531 CFAVGVPLGI
-541 IASYNERFRNVQNV
+541 IASYNERFRNIQNV

-599 SLGLTQVSGSFSE
+599 TLGLTQVSVSYSE

-621 IQTLRKI
+621 LQTLGKV

-645 IMAFAM
+645 ILAFAM

-671 ARSDTGRGLAAGIGI
+671 ARSDTGRGLAAGIAI

-693 DRISLAW
+693 DRITLAY
-700 TRKQRI
+700 TKKQRI
-706 ALGLDKN
+706 ALGLIKE

>member
-1 MFKNNM
+1 M
-7 SSTSEIVGK
+7 SSEVTIIEEK
-16 SNHTKKYISY
+16 SNNSKNIITYSA
-26 ILVLFTFV
+26 ILVTFL
-34 IALWLSSQNEGPS
+34 IALWLSFQSEGPS
-47 KFPKEVTDQF
+47 KLPKVVTDEF

-73 YRWITKIIANYI
+73 YRWFTKIIAGYI
-85 KEGYYI
+85 KNGYYF
-91 LEDFLLDSPW
+91 LEDFLIDSPW
-101 LLVAALLVLPCLTA
+101 LLVAAIIFLPCLIA
-115 GGLRLGLYSMF
+115 GGLRLGLYSLF
-126 VVYFWG
+126 VIYFWG
-132 AVGMWDESLQTLALM
+132 GTGMWDESMQTLALM
-147 GLSVSLCVFFGVII
+147 GLSVLLCVVVGVTL
-161 GVFCSQSD
+161 GVMCSQSD
-169 RFQNF
+169 RFDNF

-190 LFPAVFF
+190 LFPALFF

-221 NTGIRQVPAETIES
+221 NTGIRQVPEQTIES

-244 QLLFKVKIPLSL
+244 QLLFKIKIPLSL

-313 MFDRFSIAF
+313 MFDRFGLAL
-322 SKDPETLPQNVQ
+322 SKTKETLPSDVQ
-334 KFHLLPQGWERYQI
+334 KFYLLPQSWEKYTI
-348 ARVVEKPLSILSYI
+348 AKIIEKPLEFLSGLVNFVCI
-362 LNLICT
+362 NIT
-368 KVTNSIAYVSI
+368 KYIAYI
-379 IIVSLFNKT
+379 FEFLISLFNKDT
-388 SARDIGEFITKKY
+388 AKDIGELLSKRY
-401 YLIPSLI
+401 YVIPSFI
-408 LLFLISL
+408 IFFLISF
-415 IDSTF
+415 IDSSLFKIGTF
-420 YEFGSFPKEWKLS
+420 PEDWKLS
-433 LRQPIANTVDSL
+433 IRQPIADGVKSL

-460 FVYLNLLRP
+460 FIYLNLLRP
-469 LDIFLTHIPWWYT
+469 LDTFLTHIPWWYT
-482 MGIFV
+482 TGIFV

-494 GLRFAFITFLLLLF
+494 GLRFAFVTLLLLLF
-508 IGACGIWSQ
+508 IGANGIWPQ
-517 SMITLSSVLVSVAL
+517 AMITLSSVLVSVIL

-576 GGGIVSAVLATV
+576 GGGTVSAVLATV

-599 SLGLTQVSGSFSE
+599 SLGLTQVSGTYSE

-621 IQTLRKI
+621 LQTLNKV

-636 LVIGFNQTV
+636 LVVGFNQTV

-671 ARSDTGRGLAAGIGI
+671 ARSDTGRGLAAGVGI

-700 TRKQRI
+700 TKKQRL
-706 ALGLDKN
+706 ALGLIKN

>member
-1 MFKNNM
+1 MDVVQKTLENKNNTK
-7 SSTSEIVGK
+7 SIIKYSLILLVFIGALFLST
-16 SNHTKKYISY
+16 
-26 ILVLFTFV
+26 
-34 IALWLSSQNEGPS
+34 QNDGPS
-47 KFPKEVTDQF
+47 KFPKVVTDEF

-64 DGEDYLKKN
+64 EGEDYLKKN

-85 KEGYYI
+85 KAGYYF
-91 LEDFLLDSPW
+91 LEDFLLESPW
-101 LLVAALLVLPCLTA
+101 ILVAAILTLPCFIV
-115 GGLRLGLYSMF
+115 GGLKLGLFSCF
-126 VVYFWG
+126 VIYFWG
-132 AVGMWDESLQTLALM
+132 AVGLWEASLQTVALM
-147 GLSVSLCVFFGVII
+147 GLSVFLCVFFGVLLGIA
-161 GVFCSQSD
+161 CSQSD
-169 RFQNF
+169 RFENF
-174 MKPILDTMQ
+174 MKPVLDTMQ

-190 LFPAVFF
+190 LFPALFF

-211 YAMPPIIRLT
+211 YSMPPIIRLT
-221 NTGIRQVPAETIES
+221 NTGIRQVSKETVES
-235 ATSFGSSKL
+235 STSFGSSKL
-244 QLLFKVKIPLSL
+244 QLLLKIKIPMSL

-283 GIGGQVWLAIRNL
+283 GIGGQVWQAIRRL

-313 MFDRFSIAF
+313 MFDRFSKAC
-322 SKDPETLPQNVQ
+322 SNKEDKLPSNVK
-334 KFHLLPQGWERYQI
+334 KFHLLPQNLEKYKI
-348 ARVVEKPLSILSYI
+348 ARILEMPLDITSKII
-362 LNLICT
+362 DFICI
-368 KVTNSIAYVSI
+368 KITNFIAFLASI
-379 IIVSLFNKT
+379 IISIFNKNT
-388 SARDIGEFITKKY
+388 TNDIGELISRRF
-401 YLIPSLI
+401 YLIPSVI
-408 LLFLISL
+408 VLFVISF
-415 IDSTF
+415 IDSNL
-420 YEFGSFPKEWKLS
+420 YEIGTFPKEWKLS
-433 LRQPIANTVDSL
+433 IRQPISNAVESL
-445 TVNPGFIAFTKGLRA
+445 TVDPDFIAFSKGLRG

-469 LDIFLTHIPWWYT
+469 LDIFLTHTPWWYT
-482 MGIFV
+482 LAVF
-487 AIGYFTV
+487 ASIGYFTV
-494 GLRFAFITFLLLLF
+494 GLRFAIITIILLLF
-508 IGACGIWSQ
+508 IGACGIWPQ
-517 SMITLSSVLVSVAL
+517 SMITLSSVLVSVLL
-531 CFAIGVPLGI
+531 CFIIGVPLGI
-541 IASYNERFRNVQNV
+541 IASYSERFKNIQDV

-599 SLGLTQVSGSFSE
+599 ALGLTQVSGTYSE
-612 VSRSFGGTL
+612 VSRSFGGSL
-621 IQTLRKI
+621 LQTLNKV

-671 ARSDTGRGLAAGIGI
+671 ARSDTGRGLAAGVGI

-700 TRKQRI
+700 TKKQRI
-706 ALGLDKN
+706 ALGLAKK

>member
-1 MFKNNM
+1 M
-7 SSTSEIVGK
+7 SSEQTVIVDK
-16 SNHTKKYISY
+16 SGSSKSVITYVA
-26 ILVLFTFV
+26 ILLVFLVALF
-34 IALWLSSQNEGPS
+34 LSSQSEGPS
-47 KFPKEVTDQF
+47 KLPKVVTDEF

-73 YRWITKIIANYI
+73 YRWITKIIAGYI
-85 KEGYYI
+85 KSGYYF
-91 LEDFLLDSPW
+91 LEDFLIDSPW
-101 LLVAALLVLPCLTA
+101 LLVASIIFLPCLIA
-115 GGLRLGLYSMF
+115 GGLRLGLYSLF
-126 VVYFWG
+126 VIYFWG
-132 AVGMWDESLQTLALM
+132 AVGMWDESLQTVALM
-147 GLSVSLCVFFGVII
+147 GLSVLLCVFFGVIL
-161 GVFCSQSD
+161 GVLCSQSD
-169 RFQNF
+169 RFDGF

-190 LFPAVFF
+190 LFPALFF

-211 YAMPPIIRLT
+211 YAMPPVIRLT
-221 NTGIRQVPAETIES
+221 NSGIRQVSKDTIES

-244 QLLFKVKIPLSL
+244 QLLFKIKIPLSL

-313 MFDRFSIAF
+313 MFDRFSM
-322 SKDPETLPQNVQ
+322 SLTKQKDILPSDVQ
-334 KFHLLPQGWERYQI
+334 PFYLLPQSWEKFQV
-348 ARVVEKPLSILSYI
+348 ARLIEKPILYLHFAI
-362 LNLICT
+362 NLIC
-368 KVTNSIAYVSI
+368 KSVTNLIATFVKYIFSIFNKENAEDLKEFLSRRYYVIPSFIVFI
-379 IIVSLFNKT
+379 IISLVD
-388 SARDIGEFITKKY
+388 S
-401 YLIPSLI
+401 YLISI
-408 LLFLISL
+408 G
-415 IDSTF
+415 TF
-420 YEFGSFPKEWKLS
+420 PEEWKLS
-433 LRQPIANTVDSL
+433 IRQPIADGVKSL
-445 TVNPGFIAFTKGLRA
+445 TINPGFIAFTKGLRA

-469 LDIFLTHIPWWYT
+469 LDTFLTHIPWWYT
-482 MGIFV
+482 MSVFV

-494 GLRFAFITFLLLLF
+494 GLRFAIITALLLLF
-508 IGACGIWSQ
+508 IGACGIWPQ
-517 SMITLSSVLVSVAL
+517 SMITLSSVLVSVVL

-541 IASYNERFRNVQNV
+541 IASYNQRFKEVLNV

-599 SLGLTQVSGSFSE
+599 ALGLTQVSGTYSE

-621 IQTLRKI
+621 LQTLQKI

-645 IMAFAM
+645 VMAFAM

-693 DRISLAW
+693 DRITLAW
-700 TRKQRI
+700 TKKQRQ
-706 ALGLDKN
+706 ALGLEAN

>member
-1 MFKNNM
+1 MSNLTETINKTNQSKNII
-7 SSTSEIVGK
+7 TYGVILLVFIVA
-16 SNHTKKYISY
+16 
-26 ILVLFTFV
+26 LVLSTQ
-34 IALWLSSQNEGPS
+34 SEGPS
-47 KFPKEVTDQF
+47 KFPKVVTDEF
-57 TFTAWVN
+57 KFTAWVN
-64 DGEDYLKKN
+64 EGEDYLKKN
-73 YRWITKIIANYI
+73 YRWITKIIASYI
-85 KEGYYI
+85 KEGYYF
-91 LEDFLLDSPW
+91 LEDFFLEAPW
-101 LLVAALLVLPCLTA
+101 LLVAALFFLPCLIS
-115 GGLRLGLYSMF
+115 GGLKLGLYSLF

-132 AVGMWDESLQTLALM
+132 ATGMWDESLQTVALM
-147 GLSVSLCVFFGVII
+147 GLSVLLCVLFGTTLGIL
-161 GVFCSQSD
+161 CSQSD
-169 RFQNF
+169 RFDNF
-174 MKPILDTMQ
+174 MKPVLDTMQ

-190 LFPAVFF
+190 LFPALFF

-221 NTGIRQVPAETIES
+221 NSGIRQVSKETVES
-235 ATSFGSSKL
+235 ATSFGSSRL
-244 QLLFKVKIPLSL
+244 QLLFKIKLPMSL

-313 MFDRFSIAF
+313 MFDRFSMSF
-322 SKDPETLPQNVQ
+322 SKQVDPLPSDVQKFYLLPQN
-334 KFHLLPQGWERYQI
+334 WEKYQI
-348 ARVVEKPLSILSYI
+348 ARIIEKPLSFGSSII
-362 LNLICT
+362 DFVCIKITNL
-368 KVTNSIAYVSI
+368 IAYVSELLI
-379 IIVSLFNKT
+379 SLFSKNN
-388 SARDIGEFITKKY
+388 AIEIGEFISKRY
-401 YLIPSLI
+401 YVIPSLI
-408 LLFLISL
+408 VLFLISF
-415 IDSTF
+415 INSSIYEIGTF
-420 YEFGSFPKEWKLS
+420 PSDWKLS
-433 LRQPIANTVDSL
+433 IRQPIADAVKAL
-445 TVNPGFIAFTKGLRA
+445 TVHPGFIGFTKGLRA
-460 FVYLNLLRP
+460 FVYLNLLHP
-469 LDIFLTHIPWWYT
+469 LDVFLTHIPWWFT
-482 MGIFV
+482 MAIFV

-494 GLRFAFITFLLLLF
+494 GLRFAFITALLLLF

-517 SMITLSSVLVSVAL
+517 SMITLSSVLVSVFL
-531 CFAIGVPLGI
+531 CFALGVPLGI
-541 IASYNERFRNVQNV
+541 IASYNERFRNIQNV

-599 SLGLTQVSGSFSE
+599 SLGLTQVSGSYSE

-621 IQTLRKI
+621 LQTLNKV
-628 KFPLAVPS
+628 KFPLAIPS

-700 TRKQRI
+700 TKKQRI
-706 ALGLDKN
+706 ALGLEKN

>member
-1 MFKNNM
+1 M
-7 SSTSEIVGK
+7 SSEVTIIEEK
-16 SNHTKKYISY
+16 SNNSKNIITYSA
-26 ILVLFTFV
+26 ILITFL
-34 IALWLSSQNEGPS
+34 IALWLSFQSEGPS
-47 KFPKEVTDQF
+47 KMPKVVTDEF

-73 YRWITKIIANYI
+73 YRWFTKIIAGYI
-85 KEGYYI
+85 KNGYYF
-91 LEDFLLDSPW
+91 LEDFLIDSPW
-101 LLVAALLVLPCLTA
+101 LLVAAIIFLPCLIA
-115 GGLRLGLYSMF
+115 GGLRLGLYSLF
-126 VVYFWG
+126 VIYFWG
-132 AVGMWDESLQTLALM
+132 GTGMWDESMQTLALM
-147 GLSVSLCVFFGVII
+147 GLSVLLCVVVGVTL
-161 GVFCSQSD
+161 GVMCSQSD
-169 RFQNF
+169 RFDNF

-190 LFPAVFF
+190 LFPALFF

-221 NTGIRQVPAETIES
+221 NTGIRQVPEQTIES

-244 QLLFKVKIPLSL
+244 QLLFKIKIPLSL

-313 MFDRFSIAF
+313 MFDRFGLAL
-322 SKDPETLPQNVQ
+322 SKTKETLPSDVQ
-334 KFHLLPQGWERYQI
+334 KFYLLPQSWEKYTI
-348 ARVVEKPLSILSYI
+348 AKIIEKPLEFLSGLVNFVCI
-362 LNLICT
+362 NIT
-368 KVTNSIAYVSI
+368 KYIAYI
-379 IIVSLFNKT
+379 FEFLISLFNKDT
-388 SARDIGEFITKKY
+388 AKDIGELLSKRY
-401 YLIPSLI
+401 YVIPSFI
-408 LLFLISL
+408 IFFLISF
-415 IDSTF
+415 IDSSLFKIGTF
-420 YEFGSFPKEWKLS
+420 PEDWKLS
-433 LRQPIANTVDSL
+433 IRQPIADGVKSL
-445 TVNPGFIAFTKGLRA
+445 TVNPGFITFTKGLRA
-460 FVYLNLLRP
+460 FIYLNLLRP
-469 LDIFLTHIPWWYT
+469 LDTFLTHIPWWYT
-482 MGIFV
+482 TGIFV

-494 GLRFAFITFLLLLF
+494 GLRFAFVTLLLLLF
-508 IGACGIWSQ
+508 IGANGIWPQ
-517 SMITLSSVLVSVAL
+517 AMITLSSVLVSVIL

-576 GGGIVSAVLATV
+576 GGGTVSAVLATV

-599 SLGLTQVSGSFSE
+599 SLGLTQVSGTYSE

-621 IQTLRKI
+621 LQTLNKI

-636 LVIGFNQTV
+636 LVVGFNQTV

-700 TRKQRI
+700 TKKQRI
-706 ALGLDKN
+706 ALGLIKN

>member
-1 MFKNNM
+1 M
-7 SSTSEIVGK
+7 SSEVTSIEEK
-16 SNHTKKYISY
+16 SNNSKNIITYSA
-26 ILVLFTFV
+26 ILITFL
-34 IALWLSSQNEGPS
+34 IALWLSFQSEGPS
-47 KFPKEVTDQF
+47 KMPKVVTDEF

-73 YRWITKIIANYI
+73 YRWFTKIIAGYI
-85 KEGYYI
+85 KNGYYF
-91 LEDFLLDSPW
+91 LEDFLIDSPW
-101 LLVAALLVLPCLTA
+101 LLIAAIIFLPCLIA
-115 GGLRLGLYSMF
+115 GGLRLGLYSLF
-126 VVYFWG
+126 VIYFWG
-132 AVGMWDESLQTLALM
+132 GTGMWDESMQTLALM
-147 GLSVSLCVFFGVII
+147 GLSVLLCVVFGVTL
-161 GVFCSQSD
+161 GVMCSQSD
-169 RFQNF
+169 RFDNF

-190 LFPAVFF
+190 LFPALFF

-221 NTGIRQVPAETIES
+221 NTGIRQVPEQTIES

-244 QLLFKVKIPLSL
+244 QLLFKIKIPLSL

-313 MFDRFSIAF
+313 MFDRFGLAL
-322 SKDPETLPQNVQ
+322 SKPKTTLPSDVQ
-334 KFHLLPQGWERYQI
+334 KFYLLPQAWEKYSI
-348 ARVVEKPLSILSYI
+348 ARIIEKPLEFLSGLVNFVCI
-362 LNLICT
+362 NIT
-368 KVTNSIAYVSI
+368 KYIAYVFEFLI
-379 IIVSLFNKT
+379 SLFNKDT
-388 SARDIGEFITKKY
+388 AKDIGELLSKRY
-401 YLIPSLI
+401 YIIPSFI
-408 LLFLISL
+408 VFFLISF
-415 IDSTF
+415 IDSSLLKI
-420 YEFGSFPKEWKLS
+420 GSFPEDWKLS
-433 LRQPIANTVDSL
+433 IRQPIADGVKSL

-460 FVYLNLLRP
+460 FIYLNLLRP
-469 LDIFLTHIPWWYT
+469 LDTFLTHIPWWYT
-482 MGIFV
+482 TGIFV
-487 AIGYFTV
+487 VIGYFTV
-494 GLRFAFITFLLLLF
+494 GLRFAFVTLILLLF
-508 IGACGIWSQ
+508 IGANGIWPQ
-517 SMITLSSVLVSVAL
+517 AMITLSSVLVSVIL

-576 GGGIVSAVLATV
+576 GGGTVSAVLATV

-599 SLGLTQVSGSFSE
+599 SLGLTQVSGTYSE

-621 IQTLRKI
+621 LQTLNKI

-636 LVIGFNQTV
+636 LVVGFNQTV
-645 IMAFAM
+645 VMAFAM

-700 TRKQRI
+700 TKKQRE
-706 ALGLDKN
+706 ALGL

>member
-1 MFKNNM
+1 MDVVQKTLENKNNTK
-7 SSTSEIVGK
+7 SIIKYSLILLVFIGALFLST
-16 SNHTKKYISY
+16 
-26 ILVLFTFV
+26 
-34 IALWLSSQNEGPS
+34 QNDGPS
-47 KFPKEVTDQF
+47 KFPKVVTDEF

-64 DGEDYLKKN
+64 EGEDYPKKN

-85 KEGYYI
+85 KAGYYF
-91 LEDFLLDSPW
+91 LEDFLLESPW
-101 LLVAALLVLPCLTA
+101 ILVAAILTLPCFIV
-115 GGLRLGLYSMF
+115 GGLKLGLFSCF
-126 VVYFWG
+126 VIYFWG
-132 AVGMWDESLQTLALM
+132 AVGLWEASLQTVALM
-147 GLSVSLCVFFGVII
+147 GLSVFLCVFFGVLLGIA
-161 GVFCSQSD
+161 CSQSD
-169 RFQNF
+169 RFENF
-174 MKPILDTMQ
+174 MKPVLDTMQ

-190 LFPAVFF
+190 LFPALFF

-211 YAMPPIIRLT
+211 YSMPPIIRLT
-221 NTGIRQVPAETIES
+221 NTGIRQVSKETVES

-244 QLLFKVKIPLSL
+244 QLLLKIKIPMSL

-283 GIGGQVWLAIRNL
+283 GIGGQVWQAIRRL

-313 MFDRFSIAF
+313 MFDRFSKAC
-322 SKDPETLPQNVQ
+322 SNKEDKLPSNVK
-334 KFHLLPQGWERYQI
+334 KFHLLPQNLEKYKI
-348 ARVVEKPLSILSYI
+348 ARILEMPLDITSKII
-362 LNLICT
+362 DFICI
-368 KVTNSIAYVSI
+368 KITNFIAFLASI
-379 IIVSLFNKT
+379 IISIFNKNT
-388 SARDIGEFITKKY
+388 TNDIGELISRRF
-401 YLIPSLI
+401 YLIPSVI
-408 LLFLISL
+408 VLFVISF
-415 IDSTF
+415 IDSNL
-420 YEFGSFPKEWKLS
+420 YEIGTFPKEWKLS
-433 LRQPIANTVDSL
+433 IRQPISNAVESL
-445 TVNPGFIAFTKGLRA
+445 TVDPDFIAFSKGLRG

-469 LDIFLTHIPWWYT
+469 LDIFLTHTPWWYT
-482 MGIFV
+482 LAVF
-487 AIGYFTV
+487 ASIGYFTV
-494 GLRFAFITFLLLLF
+494 GLRFAIITILLLLF
-508 IGACGIWSQ
+508 IGACGIWPQ
-517 SMITLSSVLVSVAL
+517 SMITLSSVLVSVLL
-531 CFAIGVPLGI
+531 CFIIGVPLGI
-541 IASYNERFRNVQNV
+541 IASYSERFKNIQDV

-599 SLGLTQVSGSFSE
+599 ALGLTQVSGTYSE
-612 VSRSFGGTL
+612 VSRSFGGSL
-621 IQTLRKI
+621 LQTLNKV

-671 ARSDTGRGLAAGIGI
+671 ARSDTGRGLAAGVGI

-700 TRKQRI
+700 TKKQRI
-706 ALGLDKN
+706 ALGLAKK

>member
-1 MFKNNM
+1 M
-7 SSTSEIVGK
+7 SSEVASIQGK
-16 SNHTKKYISY
+16 PNSSKNIITYSV
-26 ILVLFTFV
+26 ILITFLV
-34 IALWLSSQNEGPS
+34 ALWLSFQSDGPS
-47 KFPKEVTDQF
+47 KMPKVVTDQF

-64 DGEDYLKKN
+64 EGEDYLKKN
-73 YRWITKIIANYI
+73 YRWITKIIASYI
-85 KEGYYI
+85 KNVYYFV
-91 LEDFLLDSPW
+91 EDFLLDSPW
-101 LLVAALLVLPCLTA
+101 LLIAALIFLPCLIA
-115 GGLRLGLYSMF
+115 GGLRLGLYSLF
-126 VVYFWG
+126 VIYFWG
-132 AVGMWDESLQTLALM
+132 ATGMWEPSLQTVALM
-147 GLSVSLCVFFGVII
+147 GLSVLLCVVVGVTL
-161 GVFCSQSD
+161 GVLCSQSD
-169 RFQNF
+169 RFENF

-190 LFPAVFF
+190 LFPALFF

-211 YAMPPIIRLT
+211 YSMPPIIRLT
-221 NTGIRQVPAETIES
+221 NTGIRQVSAETIES

-244 QLLFKVKIPLSL
+244 QLLFKIKIPLSL

-283 GIGGQVWLAIRNL
+283 GIGGQVWQAIRRL

-313 MFDRFSIAF
+313 MFDRFSMSF
-322 SKDPETLPQNVQ
+322 SKTNQILPSNVQ
-334 KFHLLPQGWERYQI
+334 KFYLLPQSWEKFAI
-348 ARVVEKPLSILSYI
+348 ARIIEKPLEFLAGLINFVCT
-362 LNLICT
+362 NLT
-368 KVTNSIAYVSI
+368 KFIAYVFEFC
-379 IIVSLFNKT
+379 VSLANKET
-388 SARDIGEFITKKY
+388 ARDIGEIISRRY
-401 YLIPSLI
+401 YIIPSF
-408 LLFLISL
+408 LLVLTISFV
-415 IDSTF
+415 DS
-420 YEFGSFPKEWKLS
+420 YMVSIGSFPEEWRLS
-433 LRQPIANTVDSL
+433 IRQPISSSVESL
-445 TVNPGFIAFTKGLRA
+445 TVNPSFIAFTKALRG
-460 FVYLNLLRP
+460 FVYLKLLRP
-469 LDIFLTHIPWWYT
+469 LDIFLTHVPWWYT
-482 MGIFV
+482 LGVFA

-494 GLRFAFITFLLLLF
+494 GIRFAVITAILLLF
-508 IGACGIWSQ
+508 IGACGIWPQ

-531 CFAIGVPLGI
+531 CFIIGVPLGI

-599 SLGLTQVSGSFSE
+599 SLGLTQVSGTYSE

-621 IQTLRKI
+621 FQTLNKI
-628 KFPLAVPS
+628 KFPLAIPS

-700 TRKQRI
+700 TKKQRE
-706 ALGLDKN
+706 ALGL

>member
-1 MFKNNM
+1 MDVVQKTLENKNNTK
-7 SSTSEIVGK
+7 SIIKYSLILLVFIGALFLST
-16 SNHTKKYISY
+16 
-26 ILVLFTFV
+26 
-34 IALWLSSQNEGPS
+34 QNDGPS
-47 KFPKEVTDQF
+47 KFPKVVTDEF

-64 DGEDYLKKN
+64 EGEDYLKKN

-85 KEGYYI
+85 KAGYYF
-91 LEDFLLDSPW
+91 LEDFLLESPW
-101 LLVAALLVLPCLTA
+101 ILVAAILTLPCFIV
-115 GGLRLGLYSMF
+115 GGLKLGLFSCF
-126 VVYFWG
+126 VIYFWG
-132 AVGMWDESLQTLALM
+132 AVGLWEASLQTVALM
-147 GLSVSLCVFFGVII
+147 GLSVFLCVFFGVLLGIA
-161 GVFCSQSD
+161 CSQSD
-169 RFQNF
+169 RFENF
-174 MKPILDTMQ
+174 MKPVLDTMQ

-190 LFPAVFF
+190 LFPALFF

-211 YAMPPIIRLT
+211 YSMPPIIRLT
-221 NTGIRQVPAETIES
+221 NTGIRQVSKETVES

-244 QLLFKVKIPLSL
+244 QLLLKIKIPMSL

-283 GIGGQVWLAIRNL
+283 GIGGQVWQAIRRL

-313 MFDRFSIAF
+313 MFDRFSKAC
-322 SKDPETLPQNVQ
+322 SNKEDKLPLNVK
-334 KFHLLPQGWERYQI
+334 KFHLLPQNLEKYKI
-348 ARVVEKPLSILSYI
+348 ARILEMPLDITSKII
-362 LNLICT
+362 DFICI
-368 KVTNSIAYVSI
+368 KITNFIAYLASI
-379 IIVSLFNKT
+379 IISIFNKNT
-388 SARDIGEFITKKY
+388 TNDIGELISRRF

-408 LLFLISL
+408 VLFVISF
-415 IDSTF
+415 IDSNL
-420 YEFGSFPKEWKLS
+420 YEIGTFPKEWKLS
-433 LRQPIANTVDSL
+433 IRQPISNAVESL
-445 TVNPGFIAFTKGLRA
+445 TVDPDFIAFSKGLRG

-469 LDIFLTHIPWWYT
+469 LDIFLTHTPWWYT
-482 MGIFV
+482 LAVF
-487 AIGYFTV
+487 ASIGYFTV
-494 GLRFAFITFLLLLF
+494 GLRFAIITILLLLF
-508 IGACGIWSQ
+508 IGACGIWPQ
-517 SMITLSSVLVSVAL
+517 SMITLSSVLVSVLL
-531 CFAIGVPLGI
+531 CFIIGVPLGI
-541 IASYNERFRNVQNV
+541 IASYSERFKNIQDV

-599 SLGLTQVSGSFSE
+599 ALGLTQVSGTYSE
-612 VSRSFGGTL
+612 VSRSFGGSL
-621 IQTLRKI
+621 LQTLNKV
-628 KFPLAVPS
+628 KFPLAIPS

-671 ARSDTGRGLAAGIGI
+671 ARSDTGRGLAAGVGI

-700 TRKQRI
+700 TKKQRI
-706 ALGLDKN
+706 ALGLAKK

>member
-1 MFKNNM
+1 M
-7 SSTSEIVGK
+7 SNLTQTVNKTNQSKGIITYGVILLIFIVA
-16 SNHTKKYISY
+16 
-26 ILVLFTFV
+26 LVLSTQ
-34 IALWLSSQNEGPS
+34 SEGPS
-47 KFPKEVTDQF
+47 KFPKVVTDEF
-57 TFTAWVN
+57 KFTAWVN
-64 DGEDYLKKN
+64 EGEDYLKKN
-73 YRWITKIIANYI
+73 YRWITKIIASYI
-85 KEGYYI
+85 KEGYYF
-91 LEDFLLDSPW
+91 LEDFFLEAPW
-101 LLVAALLVLPCLTA
+101 LLVAALFFLPCLIS
-115 GGLRLGLYSMF
+115 GGLKLGLYSLF

-132 AVGMWDESLQTLALM
+132 ATGMWDESLQTVALM
-147 GLSVSLCVFFGVII
+147 GLSVLLCVLFGTTLGIL
-161 GVFCSQSD
+161 CSQSD
-169 RFQNF
+169 RFDNF
-174 MKPILDTMQ
+174 MKPVLDTMQ

-190 LFPAVFF
+190 LFPALFF

-221 NTGIRQVPAETIES
+221 NSGIRQVSKETVES
-235 ATSFGSSKL
+235 ATSFGSSRL
-244 QLLFKVKIPLSL
+244 QLLFKIKLPMSL

-313 MFDRFSIAF
+313 MFDRFSMSF
-322 SKDPETLPQNVQ
+322 SKQADPLPSDVQKFYLLPQN
-334 KFHLLPQGWERYQI
+334 WEKYQI
-348 ARVVEKPLSILSYI
+348 ARIIEKPLSFGSSII
-362 LNLICT
+362 DFVCIKITNL
-368 KVTNSIAYVSI
+368 IAYVSELLI
-379 IIVSLFNKT
+379 SLFSKNN
-388 SARDIGEFITKKY
+388 AIEIGEFISKRY
-401 YLIPSLI
+401 YVIPSLI
-408 LLFLISL
+408 VLFLISF
-415 IDSTF
+415 INSSIYEIGTF
-420 YEFGSFPKEWKLS
+420 PSDWKLS
-433 LRQPIANTVDSL
+433 IRQPIADAVKAL
-445 TVNPGFIAFTKGLRA
+445 TVHPGFIGFTKGLRA
-460 FVYLNLLRP
+460 FVYLNLLHP
-469 LDIFLTHIPWWYT
+469 LDVFLTHIPWWFT
-482 MGIFV
+482 MAIFV

-494 GLRFAFITFLLLLF
+494 GLRFAFITALLLLF

-517 SMITLSSVLVSVAL
+517 SMITLSSVLVSVFL
-531 CFAIGVPLGI
+531 CFALGVPLGI
-541 IASYNERFRNVQNV
+541 IASYNERFRNIQNV

-599 SLGLTQVSGSFSE
+599 SLGLTQVSGSYSE

-621 IQTLRKI
+621 LQTLNKV

-700 TRKQRI
+700 TKKQRI
-706 ALGLDKN
+706 ALGLEKN

>member
-1 MFKNNM
+1 MDAVQKTIENKNN
-7 SSTSEIVGK
+7 TK
-16 SNHTKKYISY
+16 SIIKYS
-26 ILVLFTFV
+26 LVLLVF
-34 IALWLSSQNEGPS
+34 IGALFLSSQNDGPS
-47 KFPKEVTDQF
+47 KFPKVVTDEF

-64 DGEDYLKKN
+64 EGEDYLKKN
-73 YRWITKIIANYI
+73 YRWITKILANYI
-85 KEGYYI
+85 KAGYYF
-91 LEDFLLDSPW
+91 LEDFLLESPW
-101 LLVAALLVLPCLTA
+101 ILVAAILTLPCFIT
-115 GGLRLGLYSMF
+115 GGLKLGLFSCF
-126 VVYFWG
+126 VIYFWG
-132 AVGMWDESLQTLALM
+132 AVGMWEASLQTLALM
-147 GLSVSLCVFFGVII
+147 GLSVFLCVFFGVLLGIA
-161 GVFCSQSD
+161 CSQSD
-169 RFQNF
+169 RFENF
-174 MKPILDTMQ
+174 MKPVLDTMQ

-190 LFPAVFF
+190 LFPALFF

-211 YAMPPIIRLT
+211 YSMPPIIRLT
-221 NTGIRQVPAETIES
+221 NTGIRQVSKETVES

-244 QLLFKVKIPLSL
+244 QLLLKIKIPMSL

-283 GIGGQVWLAIRNL
+283 GIGGQVWQAIRRL

-313 MFDRFSIAF
+313 MFDRFSKAC
-322 SKDPETLPQNVQ
+322 SNKEDKLPSNVK
-334 KFHLLPQGWERYQI
+334 KFHLLPQNLEKYKI
-348 ARVVEKPLSILSYI
+348 ARILEMPLDITSKILDFICIKITNFIASFTSILI
-362 LNLICT
+362 
-368 KVTNSIAYVSI
+368 SI
-379 IIVSLFNKT
+379 FNKNT
-388 SARDIGEFITKKY
+388 ANDIGEFISGRF

-408 LLFLISL
+408 ALFIISF
-415 IDSTF
+415 IDSNL
-420 YEFGSFPKEWKLS
+420 YEIGTFPKEWKLS
-433 LRQPIANTVDSL
+433 IRQPISNAVESL
-445 TVNPGFIAFTKGLRA
+445 TVDPGFIAFSKGLRG

-469 LDIFLTHIPWWYT
+469 LDIFLTHTPWWYT
-482 MGIFV
+482 LAVF
-487 AIGYFTV
+487 ASIGYFTV
-494 GLRFAFITFLLLLF
+494 GLRFAIITIILLLF
-508 IGACGIWSQ
+508 IGACGIWPQ
-517 SMITLSSVLVSVAL
+517 SMITLSSVLVSVLL
-531 CFAIGVPLGI
+531 CFIIGVPLGI
-541 IASYNERFRNVQNV
+541 IASYSERFKNIQDV

-599 SLGLTQVSGSFSE
+599 ALGLTQVSGTYSE
-612 VSRSFGGTL
+612 VSRSFGGSL
-621 IQTLRKI
+621 LQTLNKV
-628 KFPLAVPS
+628 KFPLAIPS

-671 ARSDTGRGLAAGIGI
+671 ARSDTGRGLAAGVGI

-700 TRKQRI
+700 TKKQRI
-706 ALGLDKN
+706 ALGLAKK